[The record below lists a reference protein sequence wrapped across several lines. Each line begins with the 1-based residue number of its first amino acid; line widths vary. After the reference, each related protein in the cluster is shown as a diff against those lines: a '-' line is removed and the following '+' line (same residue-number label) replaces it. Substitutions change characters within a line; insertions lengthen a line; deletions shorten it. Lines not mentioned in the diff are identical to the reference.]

1 MKGMPCANATLLIL
15 ISWLIMASM
24 PLVIEASD
32 ANRTLSERIEGVIIE
47 EPLTAEGATPDH
59 QFFDVLQKI
68 SDRYSERWKHPL
80 PIRIDF
86 DAIHQ
91 LRSSTKNLNAFMGLD
106 LRDVPLS
113 EALRGWCTRANLIFN
128 IADGAV
134 QITIKPNP
142 TNGKNAR

>member
-1 MKGMPCANATLLIL
+1 MKGMPCANAILLIM

-24 PLVIEASD
+24 PPVIEASD
-32 ANRTLSERIEGVIIE
+32 ANRTLSERIESVIIE

-68 SDRYSERWKHPL
+68 SGRYFARWKHPL
-80 PIRIDF
+80 SIRIDF
-86 DAIHQ
+86 DAIRQ

-128 IADGAV
+128 LADGAI
-134 QITIKPNP
+134 QITTKPNP
-142 TNGKNAR
+142 TNGKDAR

>member
-1 MKGMPCANATLLIL
+1 MKGIPSANATLLIM

-24 PLVIEASD
+24 PPLVEAND
-32 ANRTLSERIEGVIIE
+32 ANRALSERIEGVIIE

-68 SDRYSERWKHPL
+68 SGRYFARWKHPL
-80 PIRIDF
+80 SIRIDF
-86 DAIHQ
+86 DAIQQ

-128 IADGAV
+128 LADGAI
-134 QITIKPNP
+134 QITTKPNP
-142 TNGKNAR
+142 TNGKDAR